1 MERKPRN
8 YWTYEKCYE
17 VAKFCTTSSEFSKRF
32 PVAYNK
38 SKKQKW
44 FNTFSWL
51 IDDRINI
58 ITDRIDLVYAY
69 EFIDFQAVYVGRT
82 LIRRKKARD
91 WEHIFEDDPV
101 SRFAKLNNISVPQM
115 RILESDLTLKEGV
128 EKEEY
133 YVNKYKSEGW
143 NVLNKAKTGSIGTIA
158 KGRWTKKSCYEE
170 ALKYT
175 TKTDFRQNN
184 LCAYNYAK
192 ESGWLE
198 TYTWLSKKPRKLKG
212 SKYTYEICFKLA
224 KECTHRTDFEH
235 KYAQAYKIAKDNNW
249 LKDYDWFRDGRY
261 VGWEDRKKHTYETC
275 YNEAKKYTTMLDFYN
290 LGKGSYIVAYREGWI
305 KDYYWLERD
314 RKERGYWNNYE
325 NCYNEALKYTTRV
338 EFRYNS
344 SRAYY
349 SSLNHKWIDDFT
361 WLKRTKNKKK

>member
-17 VAKFCTTSSEFSKRF
+17 VAKSCTTSSEFSKRF
-32 PVAYNK
+32 SVAYSK

-44 FNTFSWL
+44 FDTFSWL

-82 LIRRKKARD
+82 LIRRKKTRD

-101 SRFAKLNNISVPQM
+101 SRFAKLNNIPVPQM
-115 RILESDLTLKEGV
+115 RVLESNLTLKEGV

-143 NVLNKAKTGSIGTIA
+143 NILNKAKTGSIGTIA

-175 TKTDFRQNN
+175 TKTDFRQNS
-184 LCAYNYAK
+184 LRAYTYAK

-212 SKYTYEICFKLA
+212 SRYTYEICFELA
-224 KECTHRTDFEH
+224 KECTHRADFEH
-235 KYAQAYKIAKDNNW
+235 KYAQAYKIAKDNDW
-249 LKDYDWFRDGRY
+249 LKDYDWFRNGRY
-261 VGWEDRKKHTYETC
+261 VRWEDMKKHTYETC

-290 LGKGSYIVAYREGWI
+290 LEKSSYVVAYREGWI

-325 NCYNEALKYTTRV
+325 NCYNEALKYKTRI
-338 EFRYNS
+338 EFRYKS